1 MKDWWIYQGEGTPEE
16 RLSRLAGKQPPWRD
30 FDGTPD
36 PHYRAPGATG
46 QAWERTA
53 RRGTG
58 YVPDEA
64 EIDTVNTALYLSR
77 PLLVTGKPG
86 VGKSTLAYSIATDL
100 GLGPVLHWPI
110 TSRST
115 LRDGLYRY
123 DAISRLHDAN
133 LQQLSGDGATGG
145 PAAARPAEPDHSI
158 APYLRLG
165 PLGTALLPQER
176 PRVLLID
183 EIDKSD
189 IDLPGDLLTVFED
202 GGFEIPELARI
213 AAREPRVRIGTHD
226 TLDTPGAPVPPAPA
240 PVDPGPVDPGPVP
253 PGPAT
258 AGPVAATVGVD
269 HGRVQCRA
277 FPVVVLTSNNERDF
291 PPPFLRRCIRLHVRP
306 PGPARLEQIIRQ
318 RLHLPTE
325 LDDRRRSL
333 VQDLVRAFEEQRTEG
348 DLATDQLLN
357 AVQLRLSG
365 AWSDDGERDA
375 FLRTVLQK
383 LTGPASP

>member
-1 MKDWWIYQGEGTPEE
+1 MKDWWIYQGEGTPGD
-16 RLSRLAGKQPPWRD
+16 RLARLAGKQPPWRD

-36 PHYRAPGATG
+36 PQYRAPGPSG
-46 QAWERTA
+46 HAWERTT

-58 YVPDEA
+58 YVADET
-64 EIDTVNTALYLSR
+64 EIDAVNTALLLSR

-100 GLGPVLHWPI
+100 GLGPVLHWPV

-133 LQQLSGDGATGG
+133 LQQLHGG
-145 PAAARPAEPDHSI
+145 PPVTSAPDRSI

-165 PLGTALLPQER
+165 PLGTALIPQDR
-176 PRVLLID
+176 PRVLLVD

-213 AAREPRVRIGTHD
+213 AAREPRVRIGTD
-226 TLDTPGAPVPPAPA
+226 DTPGTREAEASHDAPDVPEAQ
-240 PVDPGPVDPGPVP
+240 D
-253 PGPAT
+253 
-258 AGPVAATVGVD
+258 ATVAVD
-269 HGRVQCRA
+269 RGRVQCRA
-277 FPVVVLTSNNERDF
+277 FPIVVLTSNNERDF
-291 PPPFLRRCIRLHVRP
+291 PPPFLRRCIRLHVQP
-306 PGPARLEQIIRQ
+306 PGPARLEQIVRQ
-318 RLHLPTE
+318 RLRLPAD
-325 LDDRRRSL
+325 LDDRRR
-333 VQDLVRAFEEQRTEG
+333 DLVLGLIHAFDERRAEG

-365 AWSDDGERDA
+365 AWSDDTEREA
-375 FLRTVLQK
+375 FLHTVLQK

>member
-1 MKDWWIYQGEGTPEE
+1 MKDWWIYQGAGTPEE
-16 RLSRLAGKQPPWRD
+16 RLARLAGKQPPWRD

-36 PHYRAPGATG
+36 PGYRPPGPTG
-46 QAWERTA
+46 PAWERTT

-64 EIDTVNTALYLSR
+64 ETDAVNTALYLSR

-86 VGKSTLAYSIATDL
+86 VGKSTLAYSIAADL

-133 LQQLSGDGATGG
+133 LQQLRGGGDAGDSPRP
-145 PAAARPAEPDHSI
+145 PAPDRSI

-165 PLGTALLPQER
+165 PLGTALLPQVH
-176 PRVLLID
+176 PRVLLVD

-213 AAREPRVRIGTHD
+213 AAREPRVRIGTDD
-226 TLDTPGAPVPPAPA
+226 TFGADQA
-240 PVDPGPVDPGPVP
+240 
-253 PGPAT
+253 
-258 AGPVAATVGVD
+258 AGATVAVD
-269 HGRVQCRA
+269 HGRVQCLA
-277 FPVVVLTSNNERDF
+277 FPLVVLTSNNERDF
-291 PPPFLRRCIRLHVRP
+291 PPPFLRRCIRLHVQP
-306 PGPARLEQIIRQ
+306 PSTEKLEQIIRQ
-318 RLHLPTE
+318 RLHLPAD
-325 LDDRRRSL
+325 LDDDRR
-333 VQDLVRAFEEQRTEG
+333 DLVHGLIRAFDERRVEG

-365 AWSDDGERDA
+365 AWSDDTERDT

>member
-1 MKDWWIYQGEGTPEE
+1 MKDWWIYRGAGGPDE
-16 RLSRLAGKQPPWRD
+16 RLARLAGKQPPWRD
-30 FDGTPD
+30 FDGRPD
-36 PHYRAPGATG
+36 GQYRPPGRG
-46 QAWERTA
+46 GHAWERTV
-53 RRGTG
+53 RRGSG
-58 YVPDEA
+58 YVPDET
-64 EIDTVNTALYLSR
+64 ETDTVNTALYLSR

-100 GLGPVLHWPI
+100 GLGPVLYWPI

-133 LQQLSGDGATGG
+133 LQQFQPGPESGGGDSGAG
-145 PAAARPAEPDHSI
+145 RSI

-165 PLGTALLPQER
+165 PLGTALLPQDR
-176 PRVLLID
+176 PRVLLVD

-213 AAREPRVRIGTHD
+213 AAREPRVRIGTD
-226 TLDTPGAPVPPAPA
+226 DTPEAR
-240 PVDPGPVDPGPVP
+240 
-253 PGPAT
+253 PAT
-258 AGPVAATVGVD
+258 GTDEESTATATVAVD

-277 FPVVVLTSNNERDF
+277 FPIVVLTSNNERDF
-291 PPPFLRRCIRLHVRP
+291 PPPFLRRCIRLHVQP

-318 RLHLPTE
+318 RLHLPDD
-325 LDDRRRSL
+325 LDDRRREL
-333 VQDLVRAFEEQRTEG
+333 VHGLIRAFDERRAEG

-365 AWSDDGERDA
+365 AWSDDNEREI
-375 FLRTVLQK
+375 FLHTVLQQ
-383 LTGPASP
+383 LTGPAAP

>member
-1 MKDWWIYQGEGTPEE
+1 MKDWWIYRGEGSPGP
-16 RLSRLAGKQPPWRD
+16 RLDRLAGKQPPWRE
-30 FDGTPD
+30 FDGEAD
-36 PHYRAPGATG
+36 PQYRPPGTVG
-46 QAWERTA
+46 RAWERTE
-53 RRGTG
+53 RRGAG
-58 YVPDEA
+58 YVADED
-64 EIDTVNTALYLSR
+64 EIDAVNTALYLRR

-86 VGKSTLAYSIATDL
+86 VGKSTLAYDIAVDL

-133 LQQLSGDGATGG
+133 LRQLHGRRSAFESLPAATGD
-145 PAAARPAEPDHSI
+145 ASAPDHSI

-213 AAREPRVRIGTHD
+213 AAREPRLRIGTD
-226 TLDTPGAPVPPAPA
+226 DDEASADDGA
-240 PVDPGPVDPGPVP
+240 G
-253 PGPAT
+253 
-258 AGPVAATVGVD
+258 AGVVVGG
-269 HGRVQCRA
+269 GRVQCRA
-277 FPVVVLTSNNERDF
+277 FPIVILTSNNERDF
-291 PPPFLRRCIRLHVRP
+291 PPPFLRRCIRLHVQP
-306 PGPARLEQIIRQ
+306 PTVERLESIV
-318 RLHLPTE
+318 
-325 LDDRRRSL
+325 RRRLRLPDQLDAGSEEL
-333 VQDLVRAFEEQRTEG
+333 MHDLIRTFDQRRIDG

-365 AWSDDGERDA
+365 AWSDDREREA
-375 FLRTVLQK
+375 FLDTVLQR
-383 LTGPASP
+383 LSGPAAP

>member
-1 MKDWWIYQGEGTPEE
+1 MKDWWIYQGEGTPDA
-16 RLSRLAGKQPPWRD
+16 RLARLAGKQPPWRD

-36 PHYRAPGATG
+36 PQYRPPGPSG
-46 QAWERTA
+46 HAWDRTA

-58 YVPDEA
+58 YVADEA
-64 EIDTVNTALYLSR
+64 ETDAVNTALYLSR

-133 LQQLSGDGATGG
+133 LQQLHGG
-145 PAAARPAEPDHSI
+145 SPAQPAPDRSI

-176 PRVLLID
+176 PRVLLVD

-213 AAREPRVRIGTHD
+213 AGREPRVRIGTD
-226 TLDTPGAPVPPAPA
+226 DTPDAAEGLRPA
-240 PVDPGPVDPGPVP
+240 D
-253 PGPAT
+253 T
-258 AGPVAATVGVD
+258 TVAVD

-277 FPVVVLTSNNERDF
+277 FPIVVLTSNNERDF
-291 PPPFLRRCIRLHVRP
+291 PPPFLRRCIRLHVQP

-318 RLHLPTE
+318 RLHLPTD
-325 LDDRRRSL
+325 LDDRRRDL
-333 VQDLVRAFEEQRTEG
+333 VQGLIRAFDERRAEG

-365 AWSDDGERDA
+365 AWSDDTERDV
-375 FLRTVLQK
+375 FLQTVLQK